1 MSYLVVSVMREEE
14 HERAF
19 TVDLDSGAQKSSRNG

>member
-1 MSYLVVSVMREEE
+1 MSYLVVSVMREE